1 MVREEHLGYDRPS
14 KAVDWLIKKAKNS
27 IDKLAELP
35 PWHPTENLATEDPD
49 PHAAAAAV
57 AVDSTEM
64 GLTVEKSEFSGYNF
78 QLHRQLGHEHSNAD
92 HHNGSGFIPHQHQPE
107 EHLGYDRPSKAVDW
121 LIKKAKNSIDK
132 LAELPPW
139 HPTENLATE
148 DPDPHAATA
157 AVAVDSTEMGLTVE
171 KSEFSGCIDSW
182 AMSTRTQIIITGR
195 DSFLINISRWIPT
208 P

>member
-1 MVREEHLGYDRPS
+1 MQRTQKRKKKLERRRKKRAEDSKKKPRNTRIKFCCFERVHDRLVSRMVREEHLGYDRPS

-49 PHAAAAAV
+49 PHAA
-57 AVDSTEM
+57 M
-64 GLTVEKSEFSGYNF
+64 
-78 QLHRQLGHEHSNAD
+78 
-92 HHNGSGFIPHQHQPE
+92 
-107 EHLGYDRPSKAVDW
+107 
-121 LIKKAKNSIDK
+121 
-132 LAELPPW
+132 
-139 HPTENLATE
+139 
-148 DPDPHAATA
+148 A